1 MKQFIIIGIG
11 KFGESIATNLY
22 KMGHDV
28 LAVDIDEER
37 VQHIANKVT
46 HAVQADAT
54 EEGTLEAL
62 GVKHFDGAVVTIGE
76 SVQASILIT
85 LLCKE
90 LGIRHVLAKAQNEL
104 HAKVLYKIGADRVVF
119 PERDM
124 GLRVAHSLVSTSFLD
139 YIELTPDYSIVELK
153 AAKDWQ
159 GKSLKDL
166 NIRAKYGI
174 NIMAIKQDDKVVV
187 SPAADDVIQRD
198 DVLVIIGK
206 AEDIYRFQEKSYDKY

>member
-37 VQHIANKVT
+37 VQYIANKVT

-174 NIMAIKQDDKVVV
+174 NIMAIKQDDKVIV
-187 SPAADDVIQRD
+187 SPAADDTIQRD
-198 DVLVIIGK
+198 DVLVVIGK
-206 AEDIYRFQEKSYDKY
+206 ARDIYRFQENSYD

>member
-37 VQHIANKVT
+37 VQYIANKVT

-153 AAKDWQ
+153 AAKDWK

-166 NIRAKYGI
+166 NVRAEYGI

-187 SPAADDVIQRD
+187 SPAADDTIQRD
-198 DVLVIIGK
+198 DVLVVIGK
-206 AEDIYRFQEKSYDKY
+206 ARDINRFQENSYD

>member
-37 VQHIANKVT
+37 VQYIANKVT

-166 NIRAKYGI
+166 NIRAEYGI

-198 DVLVIIGK
+198 DVLVVIGK
-206 AEDIYRFQEKSYDKY
+206 AEDINRFQENSYD

>member
-37 VQHIANKVT
+37 VQYIANKVT

-85 LLCKE
+85 MLCKE

-198 DVLVIIGK
+198 DVLVVIGK
-206 AEDIYRFQEKSYDKY
+206 AEDIYRFQEKSYD